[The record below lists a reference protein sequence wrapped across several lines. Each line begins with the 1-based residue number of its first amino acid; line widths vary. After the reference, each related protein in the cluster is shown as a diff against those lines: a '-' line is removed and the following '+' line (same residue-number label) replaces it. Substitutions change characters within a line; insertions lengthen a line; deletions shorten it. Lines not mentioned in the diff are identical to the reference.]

1 MNANKQ
7 MEWFIYTYGLDV
19 LIKRINEL
27 CVSRERVFIQEVV
40 APTVEQWFPNP
51 TVVGSNPID
60 LIF

>member
-1 MNANKQ
+1 

-27 CVSRERVFIQEVV
+27 CVSRERVFIKEVV